1 MPTFAKIFRDMFA
14 IVNIAGKQTK
24 VKSGDTVVVQKVHG
38 EVGDNISLDEV
49 LLTSNDGNV
58 TFNSGSVEA
67 EIVEHFKGD
76 KVITFHKKRRK
87 GYKKTIGHR
96 DHLTKLKVNSI
107 K

>member
-1 MPTFAKIFRDMFA
+1 MFA

-24 VKSGDTVVVQKVHG
+24 VAAGDTVTVQKIQG
-38 EVGDNISLDEV
+38 EVGDNVALDEV
-49 LLTSNDGNV
+49 LMTADGGKV

-67 EIVEHFKGD
+67 EIVDQFKGK
-76 KVITFHKKRRK
+76 KVETFHKKRRK

-96 DHLTKLKVNSI
+96 EHLTKLKINSI